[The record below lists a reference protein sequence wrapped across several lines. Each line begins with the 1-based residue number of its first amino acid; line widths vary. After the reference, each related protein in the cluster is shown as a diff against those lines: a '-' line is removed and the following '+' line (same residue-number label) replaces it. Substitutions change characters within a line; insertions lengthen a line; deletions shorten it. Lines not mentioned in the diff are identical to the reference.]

1 MEMRINSYNEIIIKY
16 VAEYLRKSR
25 GETTDDLIKHKTVL
39 EELCKRRGW
48 VYVPYEEIETGESL
62 QRRPVMQQLLID
74 IENNM
79 YDAVVC
85 VDLDRLGRGTL
96 GEWDYIKQIF
106 QRTSTYIVTPNSLYN
121 LADDND
127 EFAVDL
133 QTVFARREYKKITQR
148 LSMGKKVGS
157 KLGAWTNGTPPMPYE
172 YQEWID
178 PETHKRYYNEKGLV
192 VNSQKLFIYRFI
204 VDSFIKDKKSTNEIA
219 WELNKRGIPSPRGVR
234 WCNVSVRRLLID
246 ETHLGKIISNKTK
259 GDGHKNKS
267 PNKSG
272 VKKIPKDQWIVVE
285 NRHEAVKTQDEH
297 DKILIGIQRNSVSP
311 YRRSDHYYPLK
322 GLVKCGLCG
331 YGLPLEYKR
340 EKELIVKK
348 CWHKDCFGNKCPNA
362 SGKAQ
367 YIIDAIDEQLKEY
380 EDQIKAEIEN
390 CEDQSTDLIQFQIK
404 NIMDNINKK
413 DAALKRARIAYDEGV
428 DTLDEYRSA
437 KERIMKEIDDLEN
450 QLNIENLKL
459 QKASSISNHEK
470 LHYIKE
476 FRRRRWE
483 DELDDKE
490 VNELYKTI
498 ISSIIWTKQGDN
510 IDIKVNFL

>member
-1 MEMRINSYNEIIIKY
+1 MEMRNEYNPIIIKY

-25 GETTDDLIKHKTVL
+25 GETTEDLIKHKTIL
-39 EELCKRRGW
+39 EELCKSRGW
-48 VYVPYEEIETGESL
+48 VYVVYEEVETGESL
-62 QRRPVMQQLLID
+62 FARPVMQQLLRDVEDNI
-74 IENNM
+74 

-85 VDLDRLGRGTL
+85 VDLDRLGRGDL
-96 GEWDYIKQIF
+96 VDWGQIKRVF
-106 QRTSTYIVTPNSLYN
+106 QKTNTYMVTPSSLYN
-121 LADDND
+121 LNDDNE

-133 QTVFARREYKKITQR
+133 QTLFARREYKKITHR
-148 LSMGKKVGS
+148 LSMGKKVGA

-178 PETHKRYYNEKGLV
+178 PETNTRYYNEKGLV
-192 VNSQKLFIYRFI
+192 INLQKLSIYRFM

-219 WELNKRGIPSPRGVR
+219 WELNRRSIPSPRGGR
-234 WCNVSVRRLLID
+234 WCNMTVRRLLVD

-267 PNKSG
+267 PNKQPFQ
-272 VKKIPKDQWIVVE
+272 KIPKEQWTVVE
-285 NRHEAVKTQDEH
+285 NRHEAIKTQDEH
-297 DKILIGIQRNSVSP
+297 EKILIGIQRNLKSP

-322 GLVKCGLCG
+322 GLIKCGLCG

-340 EKELIVKK
+340 GKDLIVKK
-348 CWHKDCFGNKCPNA
+348 CWHKDYLGNKCPNS

-380 EDQIKAEIEN
+380 EEQIKKEIES
-390 CEDQSTDLIQFQIK
+390 CEDQSTDLIQLQIK
-404 NIMDNINKK
+404 TIMDKLNKK
-413 DAALKRARIAYDEGV
+413 DIALKRARIAYDEGV

-437 KERIMKEIDDLEN
+437 KERILKEVDELEN
-450 QLNIENLKL
+450 QLSVENLKL
-459 QKASSISNHEK
+459 QKAQSITNHEK
-470 LHYIKE
+470 LHYIEE
-476 FRRRRWE
+476 FRRSRWE

-490 VNELYKTI
+490 LNDLYKTI

>member
-1 MEMRINSYNEIIIKY
+1 MRNEYNPIIIKY

-25 GETTDDLIKHKTVL
+25 GETTEDLIKHKTIL
-39 EELCKRRGW
+39 EELCKSRGW
-48 VYVPYEEIETGESL
+48 VYVVYEEVETGESL
-62 QRRPVMQQLLID
+62 FARPVMQQLLRDVEDNI
-74 IENNM
+74 

-85 VDLDRLGRGTL
+85 VDLDRLGRGDL
-96 GEWDYIKQIF
+96 VDWGQIKRVF
-106 QRTSTYIVTPNSLYN
+106 QKTNTYMVTPSSLYN
-121 LADDND
+121 LNDDNE

-133 QTVFARREYKKITQR
+133 QTLFARREYKKITHR
-148 LSMGKKVGS
+148 LSMGKKVGA

-178 PETHKRYYNEKGLV
+178 PATNKRYYNEKGLV
-192 VNSQKLFIYRFI
+192 VNLQKLSIYKFM
-204 VDSFIKDKKSTNEIA
+204 VDSFIKDKRSTNEIA
-219 WELNKRGIPSPRGVR
+219 WELNRRNIPSPRGGR
-234 WCNVSVRRLLID
+234 WCNMTVRRLLVD

-267 PNKSG
+267 PNKQPFQ
-272 VKKIPKDQWIVVE
+272 KIPKEQWTVVE
-285 NRHEAVKTQDEH
+285 NRHEAIKTQDEH
-297 DKILIGIQRNSVSP
+297 EKILIGIQRNLKSP

-322 GLVKCGLCG
+322 GLIKCGLCG

-340 EKELIVKK
+340 GKDLIVKK
-348 CWHKDCFGNKCPNA
+348 CWHKDYLGNKCPNS

-380 EDQIKAEIEN
+380 EEQIRKEIES
-390 CEDQSTDLIQFQIK
+390 CEDQSTDLIQLQIK
-404 NIMDNINKK
+404 TIMDKLNKK
-413 DAALKRARIAYDEGV
+413 DIALKRARIAYDEGV

-437 KERIMKEIDDLEN
+437 KERILKEVDELEN
-450 QLNIENLKL
+450 QLSIENLKL
-459 QKASSISNHEK
+459 QKAQSITNHEK
-470 LHYIKE
+470 LHYIEE
-476 FRRRRWE
+476 FRRSRWE

-490 VNELYKTI
+490 LNDLYKTI

>member
-1 MEMRINSYNEIIIKY
+1 MRNEYNPIIIKY

-25 GETTDDLIKHKTVL
+25 GETTEDLIKHKTIL
-39 EELCKRRGW
+39 EELCKSRGW
-48 VYVPYEEIETGESL
+48 VYVVYEEVETGESL
-62 QRRPVMQQLLID
+62 FARPVMQQLLRDVEDNI
-74 IENNM
+74 

-85 VDLDRLGRGTL
+85 VDLDRLGRGDL
-96 GEWDYIKQIF
+96 VDWGQIKRVF
-106 QRTSTYIVTPNSLYN
+106 QKTNTYMVTPSSLYN
-121 LADDND
+121 LNDDNE

-133 QTVFARREYKKITQR
+133 QTLFARREYKKITHR
-148 LSMGKKVGS
+148 LSMGKKVGA

-178 PETHKRYYNEKGLV
+178 PATNKRYYNEKGLV
-192 VNSQKLFIYRFI
+192 VNLQKLSIYRFM

-219 WELNKRGIPSPRGVR
+219 WELNRRNIPSPRGGR
-234 WCNVSVRRLLID
+234 WCNMTVRRLLVD

-267 PNKSG
+267 PNKQPFQ
-272 VKKIPKDQWIVVE
+272 KIPKEQWTVVE
-285 NRHEAVKTQDEH
+285 NRHEAIKTQDEH
-297 DKILIGIQRNSVSP
+297 EKILIGIQRNLKSP

-322 GLVKCGLCG
+322 GLIKCGLCG

-340 EKELIVKK
+340 GKDLIVKK
-348 CWHKDCFGNKCPNA
+348 CWHKDYLGNKCPNS

-380 EDQIKAEIEN
+380 EEQIRKEIES
-390 CEDQSTDLIQFQIK
+390 CEDQSTDLIQLQIK
-404 NIMDNINKK
+404 TIMDKLNKK
-413 DAALKRARIAYDEGV
+413 DIALKRARIAYDEGV

-437 KERIMKEIDDLEN
+437 KERILKEVDELEN
-450 QLNIENLKL
+450 QLSIENLKL
-459 QKASSISNHEK
+459 QKAQSITNHEK
-470 LHYIKE
+470 LHYIEE
-476 FRRRRWE
+476 FRRSRWE

-490 VNELYKTI
+490 LNDLYKTI

-510 IDIKVNFL
+510 IDTKVNFL

>member
-1 MEMRINSYNEIIIKY
+1 MRNEYNPIIIKY

-25 GETTDDLIKHKTVL
+25 GETTEDLIKHKTIL
-39 EELCKRRGW
+39 EELCKSRGW
-48 VYVPYEEIETGESL
+48 VYVVYEEVETGESL
-62 QRRPVMQQLLID
+62 FARPVMQQLLRDVEDNI
-74 IENNM
+74 

-85 VDLDRLGRGTL
+85 VDLDRLGRGDL
-96 GEWDYIKQIF
+96 VDWGQIKRVF
-106 QRTSTYIVTPNSLYN
+106 QKTNTYMVTPSSLYN
-121 LADDND
+121 LNDDNE

-133 QTVFARREYKKITQR
+133 QTLFARREYKKITHR
-148 LSMGKKVGS
+148 LSMGKKVGA

-178 PETHKRYYNEKGLV
+178 PATNKRYYNEKGLV
-192 VNSQKLFIYRFI
+192 VNLQKLSIYRFM

-219 WELNKRGIPSPRGVR
+219 WELNRRNIPSPRGGR
-234 WCNVSVRRLLID
+234 WCNMTVRRLLVD

-267 PNKSG
+267 PNKQPFQ
-272 VKKIPKDQWIVVE
+272 KIPKEQWTVVE
-285 NRHEAVKTQDEH
+285 NRHEAIKTQDEH
-297 DKILIGIQRNSVSP
+297 EKILIGIQKNLKSP

-322 GLVKCGLCG
+322 GLIKCGLCG

-340 EKELIVKK
+340 GKDLIVKK
-348 CWHKDCFGNKCPNA
+348 CWHKDYLGNKCPNS

-380 EDQIKAEIEN
+380 EEQIRKEIES
-390 CEDQSTDLIQFQIK
+390 CEDQSTDLIQLQIK
-404 NIMDNINKK
+404 TIMDKLNKK
-413 DAALKRARIAYDEGV
+413 DIALKRARIAYDEGV

-437 KERIMKEIDDLEN
+437 KERILKEVDELES
-450 QLNIENLKL
+450 QLSIENLKL
-459 QKASSISNHEK
+459 QKAQSVTKHEK
-470 LHYIKE
+470 LHYIEE
-476 FRRRRWE
+476 FRRSRWE

-490 VNELYKTI
+490 LNDLYKTI

>member
-1 MEMRINSYNEIIIKY
+1 MRNEYNPIIIKY

-25 GETTDDLIKHKTVL
+25 GETTEDLIKHKTIL
-39 EELCKRRGW
+39 EELCKSRGW
-48 VYVPYEEIETGESL
+48 VYVVYEEVETGESL
-62 QRRPVMQQLLID
+62 FARPVMQQLLRDVEDNI
-74 IENNM
+74 

-85 VDLDRLGRGTL
+85 VDLDRLGRGDL
-96 GEWDYIKQIF
+96 VDWGQIKRVF
-106 QRTSTYIVTPNSLYN
+106 QKTNTYMVTPSSLYN
-121 LADDND
+121 LNDDNE

-133 QTVFARREYKKITQR
+133 QTLFARREYKKITHR
-148 LSMGKKVGS
+148 LSMGKKVGA

-178 PETHKRYYNEKGLV
+178 PATNKRYYNEKGLV
-192 VNSQKLFIYRFI
+192 VNLQKLSIYRFM

-219 WELNKRGIPSPRGVR
+219 WELNRRNIPSPRGGR
-234 WCNVSVRRLLID
+234 WCNMTVRRLLVD

-267 PNKSG
+267 PNKQPFQ
-272 VKKIPKDQWIVVE
+272 KIPKEQWTVVE
-285 NRHEAVKTQDEH
+285 NRHEAIKTQDEH
-297 DKILIGIQRNSVSP
+297 EKILIGIQKNLKSP

-322 GLVKCGLCG
+322 GLLKCGLCG

-340 EKELIVKK
+340 GKDLIVKK
-348 CWHKDCFGNKCPNA
+348 CWHKDYLGNKCPNS

-380 EDQIKAEIEN
+380 EEQIRKEIES
-390 CEDQSTDLIQFQIK
+390 CEDQSTDLIQLQIK
-404 NIMDNINKK
+404 TIMDKLNKK
-413 DAALKRARIAYDEGV
+413 DIALKRARIAYDEGV

-437 KERIMKEIDDLEN
+437 KERILKEVDELEN
-450 QLNIENLKL
+450 QLSIENLKL
-459 QKASSISNHEK
+459 QKAQSITNHEK
-470 LHYIKE
+470 LHYIEE
-476 FRRRRWE
+476 FRRSRWE

-490 VNELYKTI
+490 LNDLYKTI

>member
-1 MEMRINSYNEIIIKY
+1 MRNEYNPIIIKY

-25 GETTDDLIKHKTVL
+25 GETTEDLIKHKTIL
-39 EELCKRRGW
+39 EELCKSRGW
-48 VYVPYEEIETGESL
+48 VYVVYEEVETGESL
-62 QRRPVMQQLLID
+62 FARPVMQQLLRDVEDNI
-74 IENNM
+74 

-85 VDLDRLGRGTL
+85 VDLDRLGRGDL
-96 GEWDYIKQIF
+96 VDWGQIKRVF
-106 QRTSTYIVTPNSLYN
+106 QKTNTYMVTPSSLYN
-121 LADDND
+121 LNDDNE

-133 QTVFARREYKKITQR
+133 QTLFARREYKKITHR
-148 LSMGKKVGS
+148 LSMGKKVGA

-178 PETHKRYYNEKGLV
+178 PATNKRYYNEKGLV
-192 VNSQKLFIYRFI
+192 VNLQKLSIYRFM

-219 WELNKRGIPSPRGVR
+219 WELNRRNIPSPRGGR
-234 WCNVSVRRLLID
+234 WCNMTVRRLLVD

-267 PNKSG
+267 PNKQPFQ
-272 VKKIPKDQWIVVE
+272 KIPKEQWTVVE
-285 NRHEAVKTQDEH
+285 NRHEAIKTQDEH
-297 DKILIGIQRNSVSP
+297 EKILIGIQKNLKSP

-322 GLVKCGLCG
+322 GLIKCGLCG

-340 EKELIVKK
+340 GKDLIVKK
-348 CWHKDCFGNKCPNA
+348 CWHKDYLGNKCPNS

-380 EDQIKAEIEN
+380 EEQIRKEIES
-390 CEDQSTDLIQFQIK
+390 CEDQSTDLIQLQIK
-404 NIMDNINKK
+404 TIMDKLNKK
-413 DAALKRARIAYDEGV
+413 DIALKRARIAYDEGV

-437 KERIMKEIDDLEN
+437 KERILKEVDELEN
-450 QLNIENLKL
+450 QLSIENLKL
-459 QKASSISNHEK
+459 QKAQSITNHEK
-470 LHYIKE
+470 LHYIEE
-476 FRRRRWE
+476 FRRSRWE

-490 VNELYKTI
+490 LNDLYKTI

>member
-1 MEMRINSYNEIIIKY
+1 MEMRNEYNPIIIKY

-25 GETTDDLIKHKTVL
+25 GETTEDLIKHKTIL
-39 EELCKRRGW
+39 EELCKSRGW
-48 VYVPYEEIETGESL
+48 VYVVYEEVETGESL
-62 QRRPVMQQLLID
+62 FARPVMQQLLRDVEDNI
-74 IENNM
+74 

-85 VDLDRLGRGTL
+85 VDLDRLGRGDL
-96 GEWDYIKQIF
+96 VDWGQIKRVF
-106 QRTSTYIVTPNSLYN
+106 QKTNTYMVTPSSLYN
-121 LADDND
+121 LNDDNE

-133 QTVFARREYKKITQR
+133 QTLFARREYKKITHR
-148 LSMGKKVGS
+148 LSMGKKVGA

-178 PETHKRYYNEKGLV
+178 PATNKRYYNEKGLV
-192 VNSQKLFIYRFI
+192 VNLQKLSIYRFM

-219 WELNKRGIPSPRGVR
+219 WELNRRNIPSPRGGR
-234 WCNVSVRRLLID
+234 WCNMTVRRLLVD

-267 PNKSG
+267 PNKQPFQ
-272 VKKIPKDQWIVVE
+272 KIPKEQWTVVE
-285 NRHEAVKTQDEH
+285 NRHEAIKTQDEH
-297 DKILIGIQRNSVSP
+297 EKILIGIQKNLKSP

-322 GLVKCGLCG
+322 GLIKCGLCG

-340 EKELIVKK
+340 GKDLIVKK
-348 CWHKDCFGNKCPNA
+348 CWHKDYLGNKCPNS

-380 EDQIKAEIEN
+380 EEQIRKEIES
-390 CEDQSTDLIQFQIK
+390 CEDQSTDLIQLQIK
-404 NIMDNINKK
+404 TIMDKLNKK
-413 DAALKRARIAYDEGV
+413 DIALKRARIAYDEGV

-437 KERIMKEIDDLEN
+437 KERILKEVDELES
-450 QLNIENLKL
+450 QLSIENLKL
-459 QKASSISNHEK
+459 QKAQSVTNHEK
-470 LHYIKE
+470 LHYIEE
-476 FRRRRWE
+476 FRRSRWE

-490 VNELYKTI
+490 LNDLYKTI

>member
-1 MEMRINSYNEIIIKY
+1 MRNEYNPIIIKY

-25 GETTDDLIKHKTVL
+25 GETTEDLIKHKTIL
-39 EELCKRRGW
+39 EELCKSRGW
-48 VYVPYEEIETGESL
+48 VYVVYEEVETGESL
-62 QRRPVMQQLLID
+62 FARPVMQQLLRDVEDNI
-74 IENNM
+74 

-85 VDLDRLGRGTL
+85 VDLDRLGRGDL
-96 GEWDYIKQIF
+96 VDWGQIKRVF
-106 QRTSTYIVTPNSLYN
+106 QKTNTYMVTPSSLYN
-121 LADDND
+121 LNDDNE

-133 QTVFARREYKKITQR
+133 QTLFARREYKEITHR
-148 LSMGKKVGS
+148 LSMGKKVGA

-178 PETHKRYYNEKGLV
+178 PATNKRYYNEKGLV
-192 VNSQKLFIYRFI
+192 VNLQKLSIYRFM

-219 WELNKRGIPSPRGVR
+219 WELNRRNIPSPRGGR
-234 WCNVSVRRLLID
+234 WCNMTVRRLLVD

-267 PNKSG
+267 PNKQPFQ
-272 VKKIPKDQWIVVE
+272 KIPKEQWTVVE
-285 NRHEAVKTQDEH
+285 NRHEAIKTQDEH
-297 DKILIGIQRNSVSP
+297 ETILIGIQRNLKSP

-322 GLVKCGLCG
+322 GLIKCGLCG

-340 EKELIVKK
+340 GKDLIVKK
-348 CWHKDCFGNKCPNA
+348 CWHKDYLGNKCPNS

-380 EDQIKAEIEN
+380 EEQIRKEIES
-390 CEDQSTDLIQFQIK
+390 CEDQSTDLIQLQIK
-404 NIMDNINKK
+404 TIMDKLNKK
-413 DAALKRARIAYDEGV
+413 DIALKRARIAYDEGV

-437 KERIMKEIDDLEN
+437 KERILKEVDELEN
-450 QLNIENLKL
+450 QLSIENLKL
-459 QKASSISNHEK
+459 QKAQSITNHEK
-470 LHYIKE
+470 LHYIEE
-476 FRRRRWE
+476 FRRSRWE

-490 VNELYKTI
+490 LNDLYKTI

>member
-1 MEMRINSYNEIIIKY
+1 MRNEYNPIIIKY

-25 GETTDDLIKHKTVL
+25 GETTEDLIKHKTIL
-39 EELCKRRGW
+39 EELCKSRGW
-48 VYVPYEEIETGESL
+48 VYVVYEEVETGESL
-62 QRRPVMQQLLID
+62 FARPVMQQLLRDVEDNI
-74 IENNM
+74 

-85 VDLDRLGRGTL
+85 VDLDRLGRGDL
-96 GEWDYIKQIF
+96 VDWGQIKRVF
-106 QRTSTYIVTPNSLYN
+106 QKTNTYMVTPSSLYN
-121 LADDND
+121 LNDDNE

-133 QTVFARREYKKITQR
+133 QTLFARREYKKITHR
-148 LSMGKKVGS
+148 LSMGKKVGA

-178 PETHKRYYNEKGLV
+178 PATNKRYYNEKGLV
-192 VNSQKLFIYRFI
+192 VNLQKLSIYRFM

-219 WELNKRGIPSPRGVR
+219 WELNRRNIPSPRSGR
-234 WCNVSVRRLLID
+234 WCNMTVRRLLVD

-267 PNKSG
+267 PNKPPFQ
-272 VKKIPKDQWIVVE
+272 KIPKEQWTVVE
-285 NRHEAVKTQDEH
+285 NRHEAIKTQDEH
-297 DKILIGIQRNSVSP
+297 EKILIGIQRNLKSP

-322 GLVKCGLCG
+322 GLIKCGLCG

-340 EKELIVKK
+340 GKDLIVKK
-348 CWHKDCFGNKCPNA
+348 CWHKDYLGNKCPNS

-380 EDQIKAEIEN
+380 EEQIRKEIES
-390 CEDQSTDLIQFQIK
+390 CEDQSTDLIQLQIK
-404 NIMDNINKK
+404 TIMDKLNKK
-413 DAALKRARIAYDEGV
+413 DIALKRARIAYDEGV

-437 KERIMKEIDDLEN
+437 KERILKEVDELEN
-450 QLNIENLKL
+450 QLSIENLKL
-459 QKASSISNHEK
+459 QKAQSITNHEK
-470 LHYIKE
+470 LHYIEE
-476 FRRRRWE
+476 FRRSRWE

-490 VNELYKTI
+490 LNDLYKTI

>member
-1 MEMRINSYNEIIIKY
+1 MRNEYNPIIIKY

-25 GETTDDLIKHKTVL
+25 GETTEDLIKHKTIL
-39 EELCKRRGW
+39 EELCKSRGW
-48 VYVPYEEIETGESL
+48 IYVVYEEVETGESL
-62 QRRPVMQQLLID
+62 FARPVMQQLLRDVEDNI
-74 IENNM
+74 

-85 VDLDRLGRGTL
+85 VDLDRLGRGDL
-96 GEWDYIKQIF
+96 VDWGQIKRVF
-106 QRTSTYIVTPNSLYN
+106 QKTNTYMVTPSSLYN
-121 LADDND
+121 LNDDNE

-133 QTVFARREYKKITQR
+133 QTLFARREYKKITHR
-148 LSMGKKVGS
+148 LSMGKKVGA

-178 PETHKRYYNEKGLV
+178 PATNKRYYNEKGLV
-192 VNSQKLFIYRFI
+192 VNLQKLSIYRFM

-219 WELNKRGIPSPRGVR
+219 WELNRRNIPSPRGGR
-234 WCNVSVRRLLID
+234 WCNMTVRRLLVD

-267 PNKSG
+267 PNKQPFQ
-272 VKKIPKDQWIVVE
+272 KIPKEQWTVVE
-285 NRHEAVKTQDEH
+285 NRHEAIKTQDEH
-297 DKILIGIQRNSVSP
+297 EKILIGIQKNLKSP

-322 GLVKCGLCG
+322 GLIKCGLCG

-340 EKELIVKK
+340 GKDLVVKK
-348 CWHKDCFGNKCPNA
+348 CWHKDYLGNKCPNS

-380 EDQIKAEIEN
+380 EEQIRKEIES
-390 CEDQSTDLIQFQIK
+390 CEDQSTDLIQLQIK
-404 NIMDNINKK
+404 TIMDKLNKK
-413 DAALKRARIAYDEGV
+413 DIALKRARIAYDEGV

-437 KERIMKEIDDLEN
+437 KERILKEVDELES
-450 QLNIENLKL
+450 QLSIENLKL
-459 QKASSISNHEK
+459 QKAQSITNHEK
-470 LHYIKE
+470 LHYIEE
-476 FRRRRWE
+476 FRRSRWE

-490 VNELYKTI
+490 LNDLYKTI

>member
-1 MEMRINSYNEIIIKY
+1 MEMRNKYNPIIIKY

-25 GETTDDLIKHKTVL
+25 GETTEDLIKHKTIL
-39 EELCKRRGW
+39 EELCKSRGW
-48 VYVPYEEIETGESL
+48 VYVVYEEVETGESL
-62 QRRPVMQQLLID
+62 FARPVMQQLLRDVEDNI
-74 IENNM
+74 

-85 VDLDRLGRGTL
+85 VDLDRLGRGDL
-96 GEWDYIKQIF
+96 VDWGQIKRVF
-106 QRTSTYIVTPNSLYN
+106 QKTNTYMVTPSSLYN
-121 LADDND
+121 LNDDNE

-133 QTVFARREYKKITQR
+133 QTLFARREYKKITHR
-148 LSMGKKVGS
+148 LSMGKKVGA

-178 PETHKRYYNEKGLV
+178 PATNKRYYNEKGLV
-192 VNSQKLFIYRFI
+192 VNLQKLSIYRFM

-219 WELNKRGIPSPRGVR
+219 WELNRRNIPSPRGGR
-234 WCNVSVRRLLID
+234 WCNMTVRRLLVD

-267 PNKSG
+267 PNKPPFQ
-272 VKKIPKDQWIVVE
+272 KIPKEQWTVVE
-285 NRHEAVKTQDEH
+285 NRHEAIKTQDEH
-297 DKILIGIQRNSVSP
+297 EKILIGIQRNLKSP

-322 GLVKCGLCG
+322 GLIKCGLCG

-340 EKELIVKK
+340 GKDLIVKK
-348 CWHKDCFGNKCPNA
+348 CWHKDYLGNKCPNS

-380 EDQIKAEIEN
+380 EEQIRKEIES
-390 CEDQSTDLIQFQIK
+390 CEDQSTDLIQLQIK
-404 NIMDNINKK
+404 TIMDKLNKK
-413 DAALKRARIAYDEGV
+413 DIALKRARIAYDEGV

-437 KERIMKEIDDLEN
+437 KERILKEVDELEN
-450 QLNIENLKL
+450 QLSIENLKL
-459 QKASSISNHEK
+459 QKAQSITNHEK
-470 LHYIKE
+470 LHYIEE
-476 FRRRRWE
+476 FRRSRWE

-490 VNELYKTI
+490 LNDLYKTI

>member
-1 MEMRINSYNEIIIKY
+1 MRNEYNPIIIKY

-25 GETTDDLIKHKTVL
+25 GETTEDLIKHKTIL
-39 EELCKRRGW
+39 EELCKSRGW
-48 VYVPYEEIETGESL
+48 VYVVYEEVKTGESL
-62 QRRPVMQQLLID
+62 FARPVMQQLLRDVEDNI
-74 IENNM
+74 

-85 VDLDRLGRGTL
+85 VDLDRLGRGDL
-96 GEWDYIKQIF
+96 VDWGQIKRVF
-106 QRTSTYIVTPNSLYN
+106 QKTNTYMVTPSSLYN
-121 LADDND
+121 LNDDNE

-133 QTVFARREYKKITQR
+133 QTLFARREYKKITHR
-148 LSMGKKVGS
+148 LSMGKKVGA

-178 PETHKRYYNEKGLV
+178 PATNKRYYNEKGLV
-192 VNSQKLFIYRFI
+192 VNLQKLSIYRFM

-219 WELNKRGIPSPRGVR
+219 WELNRRNIPSPRGGR
-234 WCNVSVRRLLID
+234 WCNMTVRRLLVD

-267 PNKSG
+267 PNKQPFQ
-272 VKKIPKDQWIVVE
+272 KIPKEQWTVVE
-285 NRHEAVKTQDEH
+285 NRHETIKTQDEH
-297 DKILIGIQRNSVSP
+297 EKILIGIQKNLKSP

-322 GLVKCGLCG
+322 GLIKCGLCG

-340 EKELIVKK
+340 GKDLIVKK
-348 CWHKDCFGNKCPNA
+348 CWHKDYLGNKCPNS

-380 EDQIKAEIEN
+380 EEQIRKEIES
-390 CEDQSTDLIQFQIK
+390 CEDQSTDLIQLQIK
-404 NIMDNINKK
+404 TIMDKLNKK
-413 DAALKRARIAYDEGV
+413 DIALKRARIAYDEGV

-437 KERIMKEIDDLEN
+437 KERILKEVDELES
-450 QLNIENLKL
+450 QLSIENLKL
-459 QKASSISNHEK
+459 QKAQSITNHEK
-470 LHYIKE
+470 LHYIEE
-476 FRRRRWE
+476 FRRSRWE

-490 VNELYKTI
+490 LNDLYKTI

>member
-1 MEMRINSYNEIIIKY
+1 MEMRNEYNPIIIKY

-25 GETTDDLIKHKTVL
+25 GETTEDLIKHKTIL
-39 EELCKRRGW
+39 EELCKSRGW
-48 VYVPYEEIETGESL
+48 VYVVYEEVETGESL
-62 QRRPVMQQLLID
+62 FARPVMQQLLRDVEDNI
-74 IENNM
+74 

-85 VDLDRLGRGTL
+85 VDLDRLGRGDL
-96 GEWDYIKQIF
+96 VDWGQIKRVF
-106 QRTSTYIVTPNSLYN
+106 QKTNTYMVTPSSLYN
-121 LADDND
+121 LNDDNE

-133 QTVFARREYKKITQR
+133 QTLFARREYKKITHR
-148 LSMGKKVGS
+148 LSMGKKVGA

-178 PETHKRYYNEKGLV
+178 PATNKRYYNEKGLV
-192 VNSQKLFIYRFI
+192 VNLQKLSIYRFM

-219 WELNKRGIPSPRGVR
+219 WELNRRNIPSPRGGR
-234 WCNVSVRRLLID
+234 WCNMTVRRLLVD

-259 GDGHKNKS
+259 SDGHKNKS
-267 PNKSG
+267 PNKQPFQ
-272 VKKIPKDQWIVVE
+272 KIPKEQWTVVE
-285 NRHEAVKTQDEH
+285 NRHEAIKTQDEH
-297 DKILIGIQRNSVSP
+297 EKILIGIQKNLKSP

-322 GLVKCGLCG
+322 GLIKCGLCG

-340 EKELIVKK
+340 GKDLIVKK
-348 CWHKDCFGNKCPNA
+348 CWHKDYLGNKCPNS

-380 EDQIKAEIEN
+380 EEQIRKEIES
-390 CEDQSTDLIQFQIK
+390 CEDQSTDLIQLQIK
-404 NIMDNINKK
+404 TIMDKLNKK
-413 DAALKRARIAYDEGV
+413 DIALKRARIAYDEGV

-437 KERIMKEIDDLEN
+437 KERILKEVDELES
-450 QLNIENLKL
+450 QLSIENLKL
-459 QKASSISNHEK
+459 QKAQSITNHEK
-470 LHYIKE
+470 LHYIEE
-476 FRRRRWE
+476 FRRSRWE

-490 VNELYKTI
+490 LNDLYKTI

>member
-1 MEMRINSYNEIIIKY
+1 MRNEYNPIIIKY

-25 GETTDDLIKHKTVL
+25 GETTEDLIKHKTIL
-39 EELCKRRGW
+39 EELCKSRGW
-48 VYVPYEEIETGESL
+48 VYVVYEEVETGESL
-62 QRRPVMQQLLID
+62 FARPVMQQLLRDVEDNI
-74 IENNM
+74 

-85 VDLDRLGRGTL
+85 VDLDRLGRGDL
-96 GEWDYIKQIF
+96 VDWGQIKRVF
-106 QRTSTYIVTPNSLYN
+106 QKTNTYMVTPSSLYN
-121 LADDND
+121 LNDDNE

-133 QTVFARREYKKITQR
+133 QTLFARREYKKITHR
-148 LSMGKKVGS
+148 LSMGKKVGA

-178 PETHKRYYNEKGLV
+178 PATNKRYYNEKGLV
-192 VNSQKLFIYRFI
+192 INLQKLSIYRFM

-219 WELNKRGIPSPRGVR
+219 WELNRRNIPSPRGGR
-234 WCNVSVRRLLID
+234 WCNMTVRRLLVD

-267 PNKSG
+267 PNKQPFQ
-272 VKKIPKDQWIVVE
+272 KIPKEQWTVVE
-285 NRHEAVKTQDEH
+285 NRHEAIKTQDEH
-297 DKILIGIQRNSVSP
+297 EKILIGIQKNLKSP

-322 GLVKCGLCG
+322 GLIKCGLCG

-340 EKELIVKK
+340 GKDLIVKK
-348 CWHKDCFGNKCPNA
+348 CWHKDYLGNKCPNS

-380 EDQIKAEIEN
+380 EEQIRKEIES
-390 CEDQSTDLIQFQIK
+390 CEDQSTDLIQLQIK
-404 NIMDNINKK
+404 TIMDKLNKK
-413 DAALKRARIAYDEGV
+413 DIALKRARIAYDEGV

-437 KERIMKEIDDLEN
+437 KERILKEVDELEN
-450 QLNIENLKL
+450 QLSIENLKL
-459 QKASSISNHEK
+459 QKAQSITNHEK
-470 LHYIKE
+470 LHYIEE
-476 FRRRRWE
+476 FRRSRWE

-490 VNELYKTI
+490 LNDLYKTI

>member
-1 MEMRINSYNEIIIKY
+1 MEMRNEYNPIIIKY

-25 GETTDDLIKHKTVL
+25 GETTEDLIKHKTIL
-39 EELCKRRGW
+39 EELCKSRGW
-48 VYVPYEEIETGESL
+48 VYVVYEEVETGESL
-62 QRRPVMQQLLID
+62 FARPVMQQLLRDVEDNI
-74 IENNM
+74 

-85 VDLDRLGRGTL
+85 VDLDRLGRGDL
-96 GEWDYIKQIF
+96 VDWGQIKRVF
-106 QRTSTYIVTPNSLYN
+106 QKTNTYMVTPSSLYN
-121 LADDND
+121 LNDDNE

-133 QTVFARREYKKITQR
+133 QTLFARREYKKITHR
-148 LSMGKKVGS
+148 LSMGKKVGA

-178 PETHKRYYNEKGLV
+178 PATNKRYYNEKGLV
-192 VNSQKLFIYRFI
+192 VNLQKLSIYRFM

-219 WELNKRGIPSPRGVR
+219 WELNRRNIPSPRGGR
-234 WCNVSVRRLLID
+234 WCNMTVRRLLVD

-267 PNKSG
+267 PNKQPFQ
-272 VKKIPKDQWIVVE
+272 KIPKEQWTVVE
-285 NRHEAVKTQDEH
+285 NRHEAIKTQDEH
-297 DKILIGIQRNSVSP
+297 EKILIGIQRNLKSP

-322 GLVKCGLCG
+322 GLIKCGLCG

-340 EKELIVKK
+340 SKDLIVKK
-348 CWHKDCFGNKCPNA
+348 CWHKDYLGNKCPNS

-380 EDQIKAEIEN
+380 EEQIRKEIES
-390 CEDQSTDLIQFQIK
+390 CEDQSTDLIQLQIK
-404 NIMDNINKK
+404 TIMDKLNKK
-413 DAALKRARIAYDEGV
+413 DIALKRARIAYDEGV

-437 KERIMKEIDDLEN
+437 KERILKEVDELEN
-450 QLNIENLKL
+450 QLSIENLKL
-459 QKASSISNHEK
+459 QKAQSITNHEK
-470 LHYIKE
+470 LHYIEE
-476 FRRRRWE
+476 FRRSRWE

-490 VNELYKTI
+490 LNDLYKTI

>member
-1 MEMRINSYNEIIIKY
+1 MEMRNEYNPIIIKY

-25 GETTDDLIKHKTVL
+25 GETTEDLIKHKTIL
-39 EELCKRRGW
+39 EELCKSRGW
-48 VYVPYEEIETGESL
+48 VYVVYEEVETGESL
-62 QRRPVMQQLLID
+62 FARPVMQQLLRDVEDNI
-74 IENNM
+74 

-85 VDLDRLGRGTL
+85 VDLDRLGRGDL
-96 GEWDYIKQIF
+96 VDWGQIKRVF
-106 QRTSTYIVTPNSLYN
+106 QKTNTYMVTPSSLYN
-121 LADDND
+121 LNDDNE

-133 QTVFARREYKKITQR
+133 QTLFARREYKKITHR
-148 LSMGKKVGS
+148 LSMGKKVGA

-178 PETHKRYYNEKGLV
+178 PATNKRYYNEKGLV
-192 VNSQKLFIYRFI
+192 VNLQKLSIYRFI

-219 WELNKRGIPSPRGVR
+219 WELNRRNIPSPRGGR
-234 WCNVSVRRLLID
+234 WCNMTVRRLLVD

-267 PNKSG
+267 PNKQPFQ
-272 VKKIPKDQWIVVE
+272 KIPKEQWTVVE
-285 NRHEAVKTQDEH
+285 NRHEAIKTQDEH
-297 DKILIGIQRNSVSP
+297 EKILIGIQRNLKSP

-322 GLVKCGLCG
+322 GLIKCGLCG

-340 EKELIVKK
+340 GKDLIVKK
-348 CWHKDCFGNKCPNA
+348 CWHKDYLGNKCPNS

-380 EDQIKAEIEN
+380 EEQIRKEIES
-390 CEDQSTDLIQFQIK
+390 CEDQSTDLIQLQIK
-404 NIMDNINKK
+404 TIMDKLNKK
-413 DAALKRARIAYDEGV
+413 DIALKRARIAYDEGV

-437 KERIMKEIDDLEN
+437 KERILKEVDELEN
-450 QLNIENLKL
+450 QLSIENLKL
-459 QKASSISNHEK
+459 QKAQSITNHEK
-470 LHYIKE
+470 LHYIEE
-476 FRRRRWE
+476 FRRSRWE

-490 VNELYKTI
+490 LNDLYKTI

>member
-1 MEMRINSYNEIIIKY
+1 MRNEYNPIIIKY

-25 GETTDDLIKHKTVL
+25 GETTEDLIKHKTIL
-39 EELCKRRGW
+39 EELCKSRGW
-48 VYVPYEEIETGESL
+48 VYVVYEEVETGESL
-62 QRRPVMQQLLID
+62 FARPVMQQLLRDVEDNI
-74 IENNM
+74 

-85 VDLDRLGRGTL
+85 VDLDRLGRGDL
-96 GEWDYIKQIF
+96 VDWGQIKRVF
-106 QRTSTYIVTPNSLYN
+106 QKTNTYMVTPSSLYN
-121 LADDND
+121 LNDDNE

-133 QTVFARREYKKITQR
+133 QTLFARREYKKITHR
-148 LSMGKKVGS
+148 LSMGKKVGA

-178 PETHKRYYNEKGLV
+178 PATNKRYYNEKGLV
-192 VNSQKLFIYRFI
+192 VNLQKLSIYRFM

-219 WELNKRGIPSPRGVR
+219 WELNRRNIPSPRGGR
-234 WCNVSVRRLLID
+234 WCNMTVRRLLVD

-267 PNKSG
+267 PNKQPFQ
-272 VKKIPKDQWIVVE
+272 KIPKEQWTVVE
-285 NRHEAVKTQDEH
+285 NRHEAIKTQDEH
-297 DKILIGIQRNSVSP
+297 EKILIGIQRNLKSP

-322 GLVKCGLCG
+322 GLIKCGLCG

-340 EKELIVKK
+340 GKDLIVKK
-348 CWHKDCFGNKCPNA
+348 CWHKDYLGNKCPNS

-380 EDQIKAEIEN
+380 EEQIRKEIES
-390 CEDQSTDLIQFQIK
+390 CEDQSTDLIQLQIK
-404 NIMDNINKK
+404 TIMDKLNKK
-413 DAALKRARIAYDEGV
+413 DIALKRARIAYDEGV

-437 KERIMKEIDDLEN
+437 KERILKEVDELES
-450 QLNIENLKL
+450 QLSIENLKL
-459 QKASSISNHEK
+459 QKAQSITNHEK
-470 LHYIKE
+470 LHYIEE
-476 FRRRRWE
+476 FRRSRWE

-490 VNELYKTI
+490 LNDLYKTI

>member
-1 MEMRINSYNEIIIKY
+1 MEMRNEYNPIIIKY

-25 GETTDDLIKHKTVL
+25 GETTEDLIKHKTIL
-39 EELCKRRGW
+39 EELCKSRGW
-48 VYVPYEEIETGESL
+48 VYVVYEEVETGESL
-62 QRRPVMQQLLID
+62 FARPVMQQLFRDVEDNI
-74 IENNM
+74 

-85 VDLDRLGRGTL
+85 VDLDRLGRGDL
-96 GEWDYIKQIF
+96 VDWGQIKRVF
-106 QRTSTYIVTPNSLYN
+106 QKTNTYMVTPSSLYN
-121 LADDND
+121 LNDDNE

-133 QTVFARREYKKITQR
+133 QTLFARREYKKITHR
-148 LSMGKKVGS
+148 LSMGKKVGA

-178 PETHKRYYNEKGLV
+178 PETNTRYYNEKGLV
-192 VNSQKLFIYRFI
+192 VNLQKLSIYRFM

-219 WELNKRGIPSPRGVR
+219 WELNRRSIPSPRSGR
-234 WCNVSVRRLLID
+234 WCNMTVRRLLVD

-267 PNKSG
+267 PNKQPFQ
-272 VKKIPKDQWIVVE
+272 KIPKEQWTVVE
-285 NRHEAVKTQDEH
+285 NRHEAIKTQDEH
-297 DKILIGIQRNSVSP
+297 EKILIGIQRNLKSP

-322 GLVKCGLCG
+322 GLIKCGLCG

-340 EKELIVKK
+340 GKELIVKK
-348 CWHKDCFGNKCPNA
+348 CWHKDYLGNKCPNS

-380 EDQIKAEIEN
+380 EEQIKKEIES
-390 CEDQSTDLIQFQIK
+390 CEDQSTDMIQLQIK
-404 NIMDNINKK
+404 TIMDKLNKK
-413 DAALKRARIAYDEGV
+413 DIALKRARIAYDEGV

-437 KERIMKEIDDLEN
+437 KERILKEVDELEN
-450 QLNIENLKL
+450 QLSVENLKL
-459 QKASSISNHEK
+459 QKAQSITNHEK
-470 LHYIKE
+470 LHYIEE
-476 FRRRRWE
+476 FRRSRWE

-490 VNELYKTI
+490 LNDLYKTI

>member
-1 MEMRINSYNEIIIKY
+1 MRNEYNPIIIKY

-25 GETTDDLIKHKTVL
+25 GETTEDLIKHKTIL
-39 EELCKRRGW
+39 EELCKSRGW
-48 VYVPYEEIETGESL
+48 VYVVYEEVETGESL
-62 QRRPVMQQLLID
+62 FARPVMQQLLRDVEDNI
-74 IENNM
+74 
-79 YDAVVC
+79 YDVVVC
-85 VDLDRLGRGTL
+85 VDLDRLGRGDL
-96 GEWDYIKQIF
+96 VDWGQIKRVF
-106 QRTSTYIVTPNSLYN
+106 QKTNTYMVTPSSLYN
-121 LADDND
+121 LNDDNE

-133 QTVFARREYKKITQR
+133 QTLFARREYKKITHR
-148 LSMGKKVGS
+148 LSMGKKVGA

-178 PETHKRYYNEKGLV
+178 PATNKRYYNEKGLV
-192 VNSQKLFIYRFI
+192 VNLQKLSIYRFM

-219 WELNKRGIPSPRGVR
+219 WELNRRNIPSPRGGR
-234 WCNVSVRRLLID
+234 WCNMTVRRLLVD

-267 PNKSG
+267 PNKQPFQ
-272 VKKIPKDQWIVVE
+272 KIPKEQWTVVE
-285 NRHEAVKTQDEH
+285 NRHEAIKTQDEH
-297 DKILIGIQRNSVSP
+297 EKILIGIQKNLKSP

-322 GLVKCGLCG
+322 GLIKCGLCG

-340 EKELIVKK
+340 GKDLIVKK
-348 CWHKDCFGNKCPNA
+348 CWHKDYLGNKCPNS

-380 EDQIKAEIEN
+380 EEQIRKEIES
-390 CEDQSTDLIQFQIK
+390 CEDQSTDLIQLQIK
-404 NIMDNINKK
+404 TIMDKLNKK
-413 DAALKRARIAYDEGV
+413 DIALKRARIAYDEGV

-437 KERIMKEIDDLEN
+437 KERILKEVDELES
-450 QLNIENLKL
+450 QLSIENLKL
-459 QKASSISNHEK
+459 QKAQSITNHEK
-470 LHYIKE
+470 LHYIEE
-476 FRRRRWE
+476 FRRSRWE

-490 VNELYKTI
+490 LNDLYKTI